1 MRVLPAD
8 EILTSLV
15 WSTVILGPIGYLMSK
30 HLLKVPDNKLNLAT
44 GLFIGMGVQ
53 FVDFEK

>member
-1 MRVLPAD
+1 
-8 EILTSLV
+8 
-15 WSTVILGPIGYLMSK
+15 MSK